1 MLENQLT
8 KNYSQLTHNKS
19 DTFCLCK
26 TSADFFF
33 IVVVAFLL
41 MSIYILMYAE
51 ALFLKF
57 LKCK

>member
-19 DTFCLCK
+19 DSFCLCK
-26 TSADFFF
+26 TSAVFF

-41 MSIYILMYAE
+41 MSIYILMWY
-51 ALFLKF
+51 LK
-57 LKCK
+57 